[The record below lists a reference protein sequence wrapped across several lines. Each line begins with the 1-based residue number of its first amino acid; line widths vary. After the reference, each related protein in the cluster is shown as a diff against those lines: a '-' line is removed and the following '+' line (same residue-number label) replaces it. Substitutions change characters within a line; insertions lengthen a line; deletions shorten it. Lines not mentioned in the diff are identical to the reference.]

1 MSRFFHG
8 LAIFLMFVWTVA
20 VLLDI
25 AGSLLADPA
34 LMTALNGNI
43 GAEESQPVLRA
54 YWQAF
59 WSPESERRAI
69 IWGLPMTVFALIAVL
84 NHPGR
89 S

>member
-8 LAIFLMFVWTVA
+8 LAILLMFVWTIGL
-20 VLLDI
+20 LLDI
-25 AGSLLADPA
+25 AGSVVADQA

-43 GAEESQPVLRA
+43 GAEESQPILRE

-59 WSPESERRAI
+59 WSAESERRAI
-69 IWGLPMTVFALIAVL
+69 IWGLPMMVFALIAVL